1 MPYRVTAVEPTPNPN
16 AVKFMLDRDISAG
29 SESFLDP
36 SAGEAHPLA
45 RQLFTLDGVASL
57 LFLGNFVTV
66 NKTPQAVWKS
76 LTPKVKK
83 MLASL

>member
-29 SESFLDP
+29 SESFLDS
-36 SAGEAHPLA
+36 SAGEDHPIA
-45 RQLFTLDGVASL
+45 KQLFTIDGVASL
-57 LFLGNFVTV
+57 LLLGNFVTV
-66 NKTPQAVWKS
+66 SKTPAAVWKTV
-76 LTPKVKK
+76 TPKVKK